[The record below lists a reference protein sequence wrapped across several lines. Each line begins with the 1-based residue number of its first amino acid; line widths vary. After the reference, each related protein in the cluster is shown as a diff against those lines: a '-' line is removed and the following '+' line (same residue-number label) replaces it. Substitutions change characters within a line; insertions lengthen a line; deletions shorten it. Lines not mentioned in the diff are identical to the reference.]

1 MDTGVLWTLIG
12 SFTNVLV
19 LTRLLQYLL
28 KRFNLEDRKRAYIVF
43 FVVGILD
50 LIGLV
55 IAFREQSIVS
65 GLYYWLFFYLPFLIM
80 WLLKDLME
88 ASRKQKHREASKT
101 NE

>member
-12 SFTNVLV
+12 SFTNVLI

-28 KRFNLEDRKRAYIVF
+28 KRFKLEDRKRAYIVF
-43 FVVGILD
+43 FVVAIID

-55 IAFREQSIVS
+55 IAFREKSLTS

-88 ASRKQKHREASKT
+88 ASRNQKHKGASNT